1 MGSMKGSVVRHG
13 KVCSLDVSCGRSN
26 DDLEERQRDQRY
38 AFQLELFDQEEAQLE
53 RESQRW
59 LYQTMEG
66 DTFPWLPSLMDQLA
80 SVPDGVDTIGDDAID
95 ESLKLYRSAVINSRF
110 SKRSGHGA
118 AFGGMHAADAGGRTF
133 VRAGHADSATTA
145 SDGDTCV
152 TSRGTL
158 RTGGC
163 SSSRGDDACALSG
176 SQGSSGGTRG
186 ASVGVVHGADTV
198 GGSCVCTGRASA
210 FGAALASDGGGL
222 CLSSA
227 VLDTGYGGA
236 SHGDDAIGAGVLMGS
251 LCSSESASASD
262 GGGVCPSSE
271 ELDTGCGGASRGDD
285 AVVRDPS
292 CGGASHGDDAIG
304 TSALAE
310 SLGSSESA
318 RGAAVGEC
326 RSVVAVGGSL
336 ARARSAI
343 GAALAR
349 ARSAID
355 AASASDGGSLCR
367 SSAVLSAGCGCASH
381 GDDALG
387 SGALLGSLG
396 ASESAREAVFGEC

>member
-133 VRAGHADSATTA
+133 VRAGQLASVPDGVDTIGDDAIDESLKLYRSAVINSRFSKRSGHGAAFGGMHAADAGGRTFVRAGHADSAATA

-176 SQGSSGGTRG
+176 SQGGSSWGYAGGVSRRG
-186 ASVGVVHGADTV
+186 AW
-198 GGSCVCTGRASA
+198 C
-210 FGAALASDGGGL
+210 
-222 CLSSA
+222 
-227 VLDTGYGGA
+227 
-236 SHGDDAIGAGVLMGS
+236 
-251 LCSSESASASD
+251 
-262 GGGVCPSSE
+262 
-271 ELDTGCGGASRGDD
+271 
-285 AVVRDPS
+285 
-292 CGGASHGDDAIG
+292 
-304 TSALAE
+304 
-310 SLGSSESA
+310 
-318 RGAAVGEC
+318 
-326 RSVVAVGGSL
+326 
-336 ARARSAI
+336 
-343 GAALAR
+343 
-349 ARSAID
+349 
-355 AASASDGGSLCR
+355 
-367 SSAVLSAGCGCASH
+367 
-381 GDDALG
+381 
-387 SGALLGSLG
+387 
-396 ASESAREAVFGEC
+396 